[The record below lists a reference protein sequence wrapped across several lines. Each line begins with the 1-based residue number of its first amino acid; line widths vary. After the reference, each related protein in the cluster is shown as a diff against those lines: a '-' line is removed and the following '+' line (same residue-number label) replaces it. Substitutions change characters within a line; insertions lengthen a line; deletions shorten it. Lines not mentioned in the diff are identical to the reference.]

1 VGTFGQ
7 SGGADTTGNSWSPS
21 RDGRYTVPEQRGPRP
36 SVGAYPRAPYPTQ
49 RPASEPMSGRT
60 VELPPAPPGAEPP
73 AHLPAGRPRRH
84 STLLGL
90 VIVAVL
96 ALSGLGFGRLLAGT
110 GWQPTLP
117 WSSSG
122 DSSLSTQQ
130 LPRISAPAPH
140 GTGPVSARTVAT
152 LVTPAVVNINSELG
166 YQGALS
172 AGTGII
178 LTDSGIVL
186 TNNHVING
194 ATSIKGTVVGNGH
207 TYRAS
212 VLGYDRSHDIALL
225 QLRGASGLRPAHFG
239 DSDGVRVGDSIAAV
253 GNAGGVGGKPTVAT
267 GTVSDL
273 GQAIAPRDELT
284 GAVERLTGLIQVA
297 ADVRPGDSGGPLV
310 NSAGDVIGVD
320 TAASANFRY
329 QEAGNSGFAIPIN
342 SALAIARQIQA
353 GDGADGVH
361 IGPTGMLGVTVTG
374 ARYPLSGIDS
384 SYRGGA
390 GVSVADVASGSPAE
404 QAGMVPGDEIVRVD
418 GIDVGTTNDVTQQIN
433 QRHPGDKVHVAWVD
447 RVGQQHDADVTLTE
461 GPPA

>member
-1 VGTFGQ
+1 
-7 SGGADTTGNSWSPS
+7 
-21 RDGRYTVPEQRGPRP
+21 
-36 SVGAYPRAPYPTQ
+36 
-49 RPASEPMSGRT
+49 MSGRT
-60 VELPPAPPGAEPP
+60 VELPPAPPGAESAHPP
-73 AHLPAGRPRRH
+73 QGPPRRH

-110 GWQPTLP
+110 GWQPTVP

-122 DSSLSTQQ
+122 DSALSTQQ
-130 LPRISAPAPH
+130 VPRITAPAPRR
-140 GTGPVSARTVAT
+140 TDPVSASTVAT

-172 AGTGII
+172 AGTGIV

-194 ATSIKGTVVGNGH
+194 ATSIKGTVVGNGR
-207 TYRAS
+207 TYRAD
-212 VLGYDRSHDIALL
+212 VLGYDRGHDIALL
-225 QLRGASGLRPAHFG
+225 QLRGASGLRSAHLG
-239 DSDGVRVGDSIAAV
+239 DSDEVQVGDPIAAV

-310 NSAGDVIGVD
+310 NSAGEVIGVD

-329 QEAGNSGFAIPIN
+329 QEAGNSGFAIPIK

-353 GDGADGVH
+353 GDAADGVH
-361 IGPTGMLGVTVTG
+361 VGPTGMLGVTVTG
-374 ARYPLSGIDS
+374 ASYPLSRIDS
-384 SYRGGA
+384 GYRGGA
-390 GVSVADVASGSPAE
+390 GVAVADVASGSPAE
-404 QAGMVPGDEIVRVD
+404 QVGMVPGDEIVSVN

-447 RVGQQHDADVTLTE
+447 RAGLQHDADVILME